1 MDYSVTLSQ
10 AFNIKEEY
18 ARNIIAL
25 LDDGNTIP
33 FIARYRKEMHGSM
46 DDQLIRE
53 FSDKLD
59 YLRGLDK
66 RREEI
71 RELIKGQDKL
81 TDEIGAALDKAQTL
95 SELEDI
101 YRPYRPKR
109 KTRASVAKER
119 GLEPLALEILKQEKG
134 FDPMKHAESFVD
146 AEKEVPTAQDAINGA
161 MDIIAEQLSDSAEI
175 RKRLRT
181 IFRSSGTLRSVAA
194 DADKDSVYTNY
205 YDYSESVKKIAG
217 HRILAVNRGEKEG
230 FLKVGIA
237 LDPDQPLGLIYRA
250 LDRGTNPLCS
260 DILRAAGEDA
270 YTRLIFPSIERE
282 IRSELTDTAA
292 ENAMKVFAVNLK
304 QLLMQP
310 PVKGQTVLG
319 LDPGY
324 RTGCKVAVV
333 DKTGKVLDTA
343 VIYPT
348 HSEQKVAQS
357 KRKLLE
363 LIKKHHVD
371 IISIGNGTASKET
384 EMFAADAIKEA
395 DHTVYYMVV
404 SEAGASV
411 YSASKLA
418 ATELPELDLTLR
430 SAVSIARRLQ
440 DPLAE
445 LVKIEPKAIGVGQY
459 QHDMP
464 QKRLGETLDGV
475 VEDCVNSD
483 GADLN
488 TASPALLLRVS
499 GLNATVCKNIVAYR
513 EENGAFG
520 SRAELKKV
528 PKLGPKA
535 FEQCAGFLRVPE
547 SRNPL
552 DNTGVHPESYATAKE
567 LLKLV
572 DYSDKEIKAAKLA
585 DLPARAKQH
594 GTKKLAEQL
603 GVGLPTLDDII
614 KELAKPGRDPRDEM
628 PQPMLR
634 SDVLDI
640 NDLKEGMELTGTV
653 RNVIDFGAFIDI
665 GVHQDGL
672 VHISQICDRY
682 IKHPSEVLKVGDIVK
697 VRILSVDVK
706 KNRISLTMRSK

>member
-1 MDYSVTLSQ
+1 MDYSEILSQ
-10 AFNIKEEY
+10 QFNIKKEY
-18 ARNIIAL
+18 ADNIINL

-53 FSDKLD
+53 FAEKLE

-71 RELIKGQDKL
+71 KSLIDGQEKL
-81 TDEIGAALDKAQTL
+81 TEELVSLIDKASTL

-101 YRPYRPKR
+101 YRPYKPKR
-109 KTRASVAKER
+109 KTRASIAKEK
-119 GLEPLALEILKQEKG
+119 GLEPLAVKILKQEENFNPNDYARNFISDEK
-134 FDPMKHAESFVD
+134 DVSSAE
-146 AEKEVPTAQDAINGA
+146 DAIKGA
-161 MDIIAEQLSDSAEI
+161 MDIIAEQISDSAEI
-175 RKRLRT
+175 RKRIRNL
-181 IFRSSGTLRSVAA
+181 FKVNGVVSSSAS
-194 DADKDSVYTNY
+194 DKEKDSVYSIY
-205 YDYSESVKKIAG
+205 YDFNEPVSKIAG
-217 HRILAVNRGEKEG
+217 HRILAINRGEKEG
-230 FLKVGIA
+230 FLKVSVE
-237 LDPDQPLGLIYRA
+237 LDNQKPLNVIYRL
-250 LDRGTNPLCS
+250 LDKDTNPLCS
-260 DILRAAGEDA
+260 DIIKEAGADA
-270 YTRLIFPSIERE
+270 YQRLISPSIERE
-282 IRSELTDTAA
+282 IRSELTETAD
-292 ENAMKVFAVNLK
+292 ENAIKVFALNLK

-310 PVKGQTVLG
+310 PVKGKTVLG

-333 DKTGKVLDTA
+333 DDTGKVLDTA

-348 HSEQKVAQS
+348 HSDKKIQES
-357 KRKLLE
+357 RHKLLG
-363 LIKKHHVD
+363 LINKYDVD

-384 EMFAADAIKEA
+384 EMFAADVIKEA
-395 DHTVYYMVV
+395 NHKVYYMVV

-418 ATELPELDLTLR
+418 ASELPQLDLTLR

-464 QKRLGETLDGV
+464 QKQLGEALDGV
-475 VEDCVNSD
+475 VEDCVNSV

-499 GLNATVCKNIVAYR
+499 GLNSTVCKNIVTYR
-513 EENGAFG
+513 EENGAFN
-520 SRAELKKV
+520 SRSELKKV

-547 SRNPL
+547 SNNPL
-552 DNTGVHPESYATAKE
+552 DNTGVHPESYKSAKE
-567 LLKLV
+567 LLTLLE
-572 DYSDKEIKAAKLA
+572 YSEKEIKTSNFA
-585 DLPARAKQH
+585 DILSRVKNY
-594 GTKKLAEQL
+594 GSKTLAEKL
-603 GVGLPTLDDII
+603 GIGLPTLDDIV
-614 KELAKPGRDPRDEM
+614 KELAKPGRDPRDEL
-628 PQPMLR
+628 PAPMLR

-640 NDLKEGMELTGTV
+640 KDLKEGMELNGTV
-653 RNVIDFGAFIDI
+653 RNVIDFGAFVDI

-672 VHISQICDRY
+672 VHISQICDKY
-682 IKHPSEVLKVGDIVK
+682 IKHPSEVLKVGDVVK
-697 VRILSVDVK
+697 VKILSVDVN
-706 KNRISLTMRSK
+706 KNRISLTMRF

>member
-1 MDYSVTLSQ
+1 MDYAVTLSQ
-10 AFNIKEEY
+10 LFEIKAEY
-18 ARNIIAL
+18 AQNIITL

-46 DDQLIRE
+46 DDQLIRA
-53 FSDKLD
+53 FSEKLD

-71 RELIKGQDKL
+71 RELISGQEKL
-81 TDEIGAALDKAQTL
+81 TEEISAALDQAKTL

-101 YRPYRPKR
+101 YRPFRPKR

-119 GLEPLALEILKQEKG
+119 GLEPLALEIIKQEKG
-134 FDPMKHAESFVD
+134 FDPMKYAEQFVD
-146 AEKEVPTAQDAINGA
+146 EEKEVPTAQDAISGA

-175 RKRLRT
+175 RKKLRA
-181 IFRSSGTLRSVAA
+181 IFRISGLLKSVAS
-194 DADKDSVYTNY
+194 DAQQDSVYANY
-205 YDYSESVKKIAG
+205 YDFSEPIKKIAG
-217 HRILAVNRGEKEG
+217 HRVLAINRGEKEG
-230 FLKVGIA
+230 FLKVSVA
-237 LDPDQPLGLIYRA
+237 LDSEYLLSIVSRE
-250 LDRGTNPLCS
+250 LDKGINPLCS
-260 DILRAAGEDA
+260 DILKAAAEDA

-282 IRSELTDTAA
+282 IRAELTETAD
-292 ENAMKVFAVNLK
+292 ENAMKVFATNLK

-310 PVKGQTVLG
+310 PVKGKTVLG

-333 DKTGKVLDTA
+333 DDTGKVLDTA

-348 HSEQKVAQS
+348 HSEAKIAQS

-363 LIKKHHVD
+363 LIQKYKVD

-384 EMFAADAIKEA
+384 EMFAADAIKDA

-475 VEDCVNSD
+475 VEDCVNSV

-513 EENGAFG
+513 EDNGAFH

-567 LLKLV
+567 LLKFAGYT
-572 DYSDKEIKAAKLA
+572 DQEIKTAKFG
-585 DLPARAKQH
+585 DLPARVKQLGAKS
-594 GTKKLAEQL
+594 LAEQL
-603 GVGLPTLDDII
+603 GVGLPTLHDIV

-634 SDVLDI
+634 TDVLDI

-653 RNVIDFGAFIDI
+653 RNVIDFGAFVDI

-672 VHISQICDRY
+672 VHISQICDKF
-682 IKHPSEVLKVGDIVK
+682 IKHPSEALKVGDIVK

-706 KNRISLTMRSK
+706 KKRISLTMRV

>member
-1 MDYSVTLSQ
+1 MDYSITLSEL
-10 AFNIKEEY
+10 FGIKQEY
-18 ARNIIAL
+18 AQNIINL
-25 LDDGNTIP
+25 LDEGNTIP

-53 FSDKLD
+53 FAEKLE

-71 RELIKGQDKL
+71 KSLIDAQEKL
-81 TDEIGAALDKAQTL
+81 TEEIIKAIDNAQTM

-101 YRPYRPKR
+101 YRPFRPKR
-109 KTRASVAKER
+109 KTRASVAKEK
-119 GLEPLALEILKQEKG
+119 GLEPLADAILSQNRYFNPQQEAEKYIDEEKG
-134 FDPMKHAESFVD
+134 VNSVE
-146 AEKEVPTAQDAINGA
+146 EAIQGA
-161 MDIIAEQLSDSAEI
+161 MDILAEQVSDNAEVRRRVRNFAQSLGVI
-175 RKRLRT
+175 
-181 IFRSSGTLRSVAA
+181 SSVAA
-194 DADKDSVYTNY
+194 DADKESVYTIY
-205 YDYSESVKKIAG
+205 YDFKEPVKKIAG
-217 HRILAVNRGEKEG
+217 HRILAINRGEKEG
-230 FLKVGIA
+230 FLKVSVE
-237 LDPDQPLGLIYRA
+237 LDSEKPLSSIYRMMI
-250 LDRGTNPLCS
+250 RESNPLCT
-260 DILRAAGEDA
+260 DIIKAACDDA
-270 YTRLIFPSIERE
+270 YQRLIFPSIERE
-282 IRSELTDTAA
+282 VRNDLTDSAS

-310 PVKGQTVLG
+310 PVKGKVVLA

-324 RTGCKVAVV
+324 RTGCKTAVV
-333 DKTGKVLDTA
+333 DDTGKVLDTT
-343 VIYPT
+343 VLYPT
-348 HSEQKVAQS
+348 HSEKKIAES
-357 KRKLLE
+357 KQKLLQ
-363 LIKKHHVD
+363 LIKKHNVD

-395 DHTVYYMVV
+395 DHKVYYMVV

-418 ATELPELDLTLR
+418 ATELPDLDLTLR

-475 VEDCVNSD
+475 VEDCVNSV

-488 TASPALLLRVS
+488 TASPALLSRVS
-499 GLNATVCKNIVAYR
+499 GLTSAVCKNIVAYR
-513 EENGAFG
+513 EENGAFT

-552 DNTGVHPESYATAKE
+552 DNTGVHPESYKSAKE
-567 LLKLV
+567 LLTLV
-572 DYSDKEIKAAKLA
+572 EYSDKEIKAGKFTDISTRVQKA
-585 DLPARAKQH
+585 
-594 GTKKLAEQL
+594 GTKNLAEKL
-603 GVGLPTLDDII
+603 GIGLPTLDDIV
-614 KELAKPGRDPRDEM
+614 KELSKPGRDPRDEM
-628 PQPMLR
+628 PAPMLR
-634 SDVLDI
+634 SDILDI
-640 NDLKEGMELTGTV
+640 KDLKEGMELKGTV
-653 RNVIDFGAFIDI
+653 RNVIDFGAFVDI

-672 VHISQICDRY
+672 VHISQICDKY
-682 IKHPSEVLKVGDIVK
+682 IKHPSEVLKVGDVVNVK
-697 VRILSVDVK
+697 VLSVDAD
-706 KNRISLTMRSK
+706 KNRISLTMRL